1 MLPAGAASSD
11 VVDVSMA
18 ELSGNKR
25 GDAGPRVDGASS
37 KRRRPND
44 GGEQPVA
51 PESADG
57 TDTLERGPKTPRL
70 ESPAQQTMNLVT
82 CDQHR
87 PHSVKF
93 YCAEEDLGQLHRD
106 G

>member
-18 ELSGNKR
+18 ELTGNKR
-25 GDAGPRVDGASS
+25 GDATLGVPRPTNH
-37 KRRRPND
+37 KP
-44 GGEQPVA
+44 
-51 PESADG
+51 
-57 TDTLERGPKTPRL
+57 
-70 ESPAQQTMNLVT
+70 